1 MTQPPND
8 DPGRRGL
15 YALMERYVDG
25 DKRAFAELHTRLSP
39 KLRGFLLKLVRD
51 EATVDDLIQLT
62 MLKAHL
68 ARERFELRGGD
79 PDGAVQGW
87 YFAIARNVAMDS
99 LRKRGRQQKRVAR
112 SVEGAEGLAE
122 IADDAPT
129 VEQSV
134 TLNETEAQIVERVR
148 EAIARLPPGQR
159 EVVEMHKLSGMSM
172 AEVAE
177 RLQIREG
184 AARVRAHRAYK
195 ALARLLGAL
204 LPVGLSFEAELVET
218 CPTALDPWVD
228 WLAETLDA
236 MSGGLG

>member
-1 MTQPPND
+1 VSARGETS
-8 DPGRRGL
+8 GL
-15 YALMERYVDG
+15 YDLMERYVDG
-25 DKRAFAELHTRLSP
+25 DRRAFSELHSRLTP
-39 KLRGFLLKLVRD
+39 KLRGFLLKLMRD
-51 EATVDDLIQLT
+51 EATVDDVIQLT

-68 ARERFELRGGD
+68 ARERFELRHGD

-99 LRKRGRQQKRVAR
+99 LRKRGRQQRRVTR
-112 SVEGAEGLAE
+112 SVEGADGLAE

-129 VEQSV
+129 VEQGAAIS
-134 TLNETEAQIVERVR
+134 ETEAQIVDRVR

-184 AARVRAHRAYK
+184 AVRVRAHRAYK
-195 ALARLLGAL
+195 ALARLLGAW
-204 LPVGLSFEAELVET
+204 LPLALTSTGGGETSPASWADGLQRF
-218 CPTALDPWVD
+218 W
-228 WLAETLDA
+228 DA

>member
-1 MTQPPND
+1 MTQPRD
-8 DPGRRGL
+8 DSGRRGL
-15 YALMERYVDG
+15 YDLMERYVDG
-25 DKRAFAELHTRLSP
+25 DKQAFAQLHARLSP
-39 KLRGFLLKLVRD
+39 RLRGFLHKLVRD

-68 ARERFELRGGD
+68 ARDRFELRGGD

-99 LRKRGRQQKRVAR
+99 LRKRGRQQRRVAR
-112 SVEGAEGLAE
+112 SVEGAEGLTE

-129 VEQSV
+129 VEQRV
-134 TLNETEAQIVERVR
+134 TMSETEAQIIERVR

-172 AEVAE
+172 AQVAE

-195 ALARLLGAL
+195 ALARLLGGFLPIGYAL
-204 LPVGLSFEAELVET
+204 RTQLSAYS
-218 CPTALDPWVD
+218 PASLDPWAD
-228 WLAETLDA
+228 WLARARDA